1 MEKELNIKVK
11 IESSFEIDTNP
22 NLKDWNEATNEQRDE
37 YVKERVREFLLERID
52 EIIDELM
59 DGSKIEF

>member
-1 MEKELNIKVK
+1 MEKELIIKVR
-11 IESSFEIDTNP
+11 INSSFEVGANP

-37 YVKERVREFLLERID
+37 YVKDRVREFLLESID

-59 DGSKIEF
+59 AGSKIEF